1 MSGAFLSDARQLLSE
16 TFDGILETLDGLDAD
31 RLNAKLDL
39 EGANSLAVIAVH
51 ASKSARTWSAV
62 AMGAELPHRD
72 RPAEFRT
79 VVDSPASFL
88 EELADAHREALAY
101 LAAEPELPWDELRPT
116 HPRADGSTERVTGS
130 WALLHGMEHAREHL
144 SQMSLTRQ
152 ALEDGRLGGAPQG

>member
-1 MSGAFLSDARQLLSE
+1 MVSDAFLSDARQLLSE
-16 TFDGILETLDGLDAD
+16 TLDGILETLDGLDAD

-79 VVDSPASFL
+79 VVDSPAALF
-88 EELADAHREALAY
+88 EELRGAHQEALAY
-101 LAAEPELPWDELRPT
+101 LAGKPALPWAELRPT
-116 HPRADGSTERVTGS
+116 HPRPDGSTESVTGS

-144 SQMSLTRQ
+144 SQMWLSRQ
-152 ALEDGRLGGAPQG
+152 ALEDGRLSSR